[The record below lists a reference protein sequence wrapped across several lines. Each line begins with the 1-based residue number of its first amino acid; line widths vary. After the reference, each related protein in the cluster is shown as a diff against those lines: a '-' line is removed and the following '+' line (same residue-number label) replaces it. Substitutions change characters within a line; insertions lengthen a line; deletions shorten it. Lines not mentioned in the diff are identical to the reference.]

1 MNLITFAQKNAVVVK
16 KPNDNDKNN
25 KTGCLAQ

>member
-1 MNLITFAQKNAVVVK
+1 MNLIAFAHKNAVVVK

-25 KTGCLAQ
+25 EKGCSAQ